1 MSNCNSPFFCQ
12 ARDDFKELLWITHF
26 VPILQH
32 LRRTCAQ
39 LETPSP
45 EELNAVST
53 PPYTQLVLKNLLRE
67 LDKAKTRANMD
78 SQPQDSDPLKPTA
91 LLSPALSSVIQR
103 LLSYPDCEIFLSSEI
118 SHFIALLHADLHTI
132 FRLRFEIACLR
143 DILMRKRENLKAC
156 MKEGEARIHEE
167 LQEAARL
174 MVRATDLEMGVEDIG
189 MSPMYDL
196 GDVQGVNTNPL

>member
-12 ARDDFKELLWITHF
+12 ARDDFKELLWTTHF

-39 LETPSP
+39 LETPSS
-45 EELNAVST
+45 EELNAVNT
-53 PPYTQLVLKNLLRE
+53 PPYTQLKNLHSV

-78 SQPQDSDPLKPTA
+78 SQPQDADPLKPTA
-91 LLSPALSSVIQR
+91 LLSPALSSVIQC
-103 LLSYPDCEIFLSSEI
+103 LLSYPDCEIFLSSDI
-118 SHFIALLHADLHTI
+118 SHLISLLHADLHTI
-132 FRLRFEIACLR
+132 FRLRFEMACLR
-143 DILMRKRENLKAC
+143 NILMRKRENLKVC
-156 MKEGEARIHEE
+156 MKAGEAKIQEE

-174 MVRATDLEMGVEDIG
+174 IVRATDLEMGVEDIG
-189 MSPMYDL
+189 MSPDL